1 MTEASHQMA
10 SNFLDN
16 NRKPG
21 SVGKP
26 GPEIALFRDN
36 KLTTVANSVGEI
48 VRGSNVTKGYKNN
61 DKANK
66 ENFLMDGLKQGT

>member
-1 MTEASHQMA
+1 M
-10 SNFLDN
+10 
-16 NRKPG
+16 
-21 SVGKP
+21 GKSA

-36 KLTTVANSVGEI
+36 KLITVANTVGEI
-48 VRGSNVTKGYKNN
+48 VIKGSNVTKGYKNN